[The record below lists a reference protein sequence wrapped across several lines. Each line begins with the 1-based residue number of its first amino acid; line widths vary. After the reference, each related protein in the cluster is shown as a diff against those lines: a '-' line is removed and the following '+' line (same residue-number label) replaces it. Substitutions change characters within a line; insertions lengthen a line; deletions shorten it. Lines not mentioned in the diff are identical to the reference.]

1 MRLYTIRD
9 QVAGFFINPYVAPN
23 DGVAK
28 RMFIAGLSD
37 SFPHRAD
44 FSLHCIGSFDDQ
56 TGQLTPLDPHLVL
69 SGLSIDSSLDPRL
82 PKLNQELS
90 A

>member
-1 MRLYTIRD
+1 MKIYTIRD
-9 QVAGFFINPYVAPN
+9 QVAGFFIQPYTAPN

-44 FSLHCIGSFDDQ
+44 YSLHCIGEFDDD
-56 TGQLTPLDPHLVL
+56 TGQLTASEPHLVL
-69 SGLSIDSSLDPRL
+69 AGLSVDSSLDPRSIQQTR
-82 PKLNQELS
+82 KES
-90 A
+90 